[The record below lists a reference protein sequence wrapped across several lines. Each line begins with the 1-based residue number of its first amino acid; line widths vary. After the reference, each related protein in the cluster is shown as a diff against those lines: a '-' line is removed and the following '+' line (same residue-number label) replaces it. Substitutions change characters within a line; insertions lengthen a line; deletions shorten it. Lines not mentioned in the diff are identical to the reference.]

1 MPRDYKHRS
10 GRQKKKNVPG
20 WAWLLVGLMIGLFVA
35 FLVYLKEH
43 QRVALPTDS
52 SGGSGVTGARSDPAG
67 TDSARDRRPPRP
79 RFEFYTVLPEMEVPV
94 PEEELPTR
102 GSREQTESK
111 EAATYLL
118 QVASF
123 RSHQEADRL
132 KASLAL
138 LGMEAKIQTVTID
151 SKQTW
156 HRVRLGPF
164 SSLADAHQMR
174 RQLREN
180 DFDAI
185 VLKVKA

>member
-10 GRQKKKNVPG
+10 GRRKQKNVPG
-20 WAWLLVGLMIGLFVA
+20 WAWLLVGLLIGLFVA

-43 QRVALPTDS
+43 QRVALPTDA
-52 SGGSGVTGARSDPAG
+52 SGPSAISGETNEQAG
-67 TDSARDRRPPRP
+67 THSPRDRGPPRP

-94 PEEELPTR
+94 PEEAMPTR
-102 GSREQTESK
+102 AAKTQPESE
-111 EAATYLL
+111 EAVRYLL

-123 RSHQEADRL
+123 KSHQEADRL

-180 DFDAI
+180 DLDAI